1 MHSYAC
7 TVGQTDGAKSGFLI
21 QCNSRKIRK
30 ATDAMRQQMQQTLP
44 TQRPY
49 LSLSWPVAS
58 SAFAAYFL
66 AFVAFAAS
74 DVNHAKVYTQLWE
87 EKSIC
92 GMICVCAR
100 AIPSD
105 STRETDGR
113 THLWTNAPTH
123 HHTQTVSPHYLVKC
137 ITNAPRRHASPATT
151 RRRSG
156 VRLTVTPR
164 DQRTDVTVCWQLDLP
179 VNFTQSTYSEY
190 AAMSIPR
197 NLRSCSF

>member
-113 THLWTNAPTH
+113 THLWTNAP
-123 HHTQTVSPHYLVKC
+123 
-137 ITNAPRRHASPATT
+137 RRHASPATT